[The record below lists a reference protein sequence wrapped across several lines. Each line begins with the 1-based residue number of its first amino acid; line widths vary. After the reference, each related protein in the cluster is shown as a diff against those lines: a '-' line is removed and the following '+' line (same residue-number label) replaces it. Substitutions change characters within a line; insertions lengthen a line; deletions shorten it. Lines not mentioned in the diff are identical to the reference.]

1 VAGKLN
7 YILHLYPFQFF
18 IMKIFIASVLL
29 LFVLAP
35 SLRAQYFY
43 KDIIT
48 VKQAARDIADYKQS
62 AKRQIKIKSFEPNG
76 IESEN
81 FFCEKKINKNYTKA
95 SLYTRTDISSQ
106 ALLES
111 YYNADGL
118 LIRSYDSSE
127 FVVSNTY
134 YEYNSNQQLTQTT
147 FLSKSSDDDF
157 LNSIKEVHQYEYNAE
172 NKLESMMRIKNEID
186 TFLVAF
192 SLDEHQNVAVEKDN
206 KTSTTYYYYYD
217 EQNRLT
223 DVVHAVDYKEKLV
236 ADYVFEYNTAGQI
249 VQMTNTEPGTNNFN
263 VWKYVYENGLRT
275 TERVFTKDGDLMGKI
290 IYEYQ

>member
-1 VAGKLN
+1 
-7 YILHLYPFQFF
+7 
-18 IMKIFIASVLL
+18 MKIFIASFLL
-29 LFVLAP
+29 MFALAP

-48 VKQAARDIADYKQS
+48 VKQAANDIADYKQS
-62 AKRQIKIKSFEPNG
+62 AKHQIKIKSFEPNG
-76 IESEN
+76 VESEN

-106 ALLES
+106 SLLES
-111 YYNADGL
+111 YYNAGGL

-134 YEYNSNQQLTQTT
+134 YEYNSNQQLTKTI

-157 LNSIKEVHQYEYNAE
+157 LNSIKEVHHYEYNAE

-186 TFLVAF
+186 TFFVAF

-249 VQMTNTEPGTNNFN
+249 IQMTNTEPGSNNFI

-290 IYEYQ
+290 LYEYQ

>member
-1 VAGKLN
+1 MFA
-7 YILHLYPFQFF
+7 
-18 IMKIFIASVLL
+18 
-29 LFVLAP
+29 LAP

-48 VKQAARDIADYKQS
+48 VKQAANDIADYKQS

-249 VQMTNTEPGTNNFN
+249 VQMTNTEPGSNNFN